1 MNEGIFTIEI
11 GSYGFMLDTNWCY
24 IALSWQLIITLSLLT
39 IGYKVY
45 KAYKQTR
52 NNSTIDSPSCN
63 TTNDANSNLWGE

>member
-45 KAYKQTR
+45 KAYKQR
-52 NNSTIDSPSCN
+52 KFYDTIDNSSCN